1 MGKRFLAYGCLALCL
16 LTTASAQE
24 AEEMM
29 AKVRA
34 KYHPVTDF
42 KADLELLTC
51 SAATGTCQRFEG
63 KLEMKKPNRMRM
75 DIKKPEAQQ
84 IICDGSSLWLYLEAE
99 RQVVRTDLA
108 ESRDYLIMLNP
119 LDRLLKAKCQNGCNT
134 NGEYQC
140 WLDIPE
146 LKMFLKEIKMIVD
159 RKTLLITGLDITDVN
174 DNTSEYRFKNIK
186 LNVGI
191 KDSRFDFVVPPKAR
205 LIDAN

>member
-1 MGKRFLAYGCLALCL
+1 MVKKLLVAGWLALNL
-16 LTTASAQE
+16 LMTASAQE
-24 AEEMM
+24 ADEMM

-34 KYHPVTDF
+34 KYQTATDF

-51 SAATGTCQRFEG
+51 SAASGTCQRFEG

-75 DIKKPEAQQ
+75 EIRKPEAQQ
-84 IICDGSSLWLYLEAE
+84 IICDGSSLWLYLESE

-119 LDRLLKAKCQNGCNT
+119 LDRLLKAKCQNGCKT
-134 NGEYQC
+134 NGDYQC

-146 LKMFLKEIKMIVD
+146 LKSLLKEIKVIFD

-174 DNTSEYRFKNIK
+174 DNSSEYRFRNIK
-186 LNVGI
+186 LNAGL
-191 KDSRFDFVVPPKAR
+191 KDNRFDFVVPPKAR

>member
-1 MGKRFLAYGCLALCL
+1 MVARILAAGWLALCL
-16 LTTASAQE
+16 LAPARAQE

-34 KYHPVTDF
+34 KYRDVSDF
-42 KADLELLTC
+42 RADLELLTC
-51 SAATGTCQRFEG
+51 SALSGTCQRFEG
-63 KLEMKKPNRMRM
+63 RLEMKKPNRMRM
-75 DIKKPEAQQ
+75 EIKKPEPQQ
-84 IICDGSSLWLYLEAE
+84 IVCDGSSLWLYLESE

-108 ESRDYLIMLNP
+108 ESRDYLMMLNP

-140 WLDIPE
+140 WLEITE
-146 LKMFLKEIKMIVD
+146 LKGTLKEIKVIID
-159 RKTLLITGLDITDVN
+159 RKTLLITGIDVTDIN
-174 DNTSEYRFKNIK
+174 DNSSEYRFKNVK

>member
-1 MGKRFLAYGCLALCL
+1 MAAGWLAFCLM
-16 LTTASAQE
+16 TTAWAQE
-24 AEEMM
+24 ADQMM

-34 KYHPVTDF
+34 KYQTVTDF

-75 DIKKPEAQQ
+75 EIKKPEVQQ
-84 IICDGSSLWLYLEAE
+84 IVCDGSSLWLYLEAE

-146 LKMFLKEIKMIVD
+146 LKQYLKEIKVIID
-159 RKTLLITGLDITDVN
+159 RKTLLITGIDVTDVN
-174 DNTSEYRFKNIK
+174 DNSSEYRFRNVK
-186 LNVGI
+186 LNAGL
-191 KDSRFDFVVPPKAR
+191 KDNRFDFVVPPKAR